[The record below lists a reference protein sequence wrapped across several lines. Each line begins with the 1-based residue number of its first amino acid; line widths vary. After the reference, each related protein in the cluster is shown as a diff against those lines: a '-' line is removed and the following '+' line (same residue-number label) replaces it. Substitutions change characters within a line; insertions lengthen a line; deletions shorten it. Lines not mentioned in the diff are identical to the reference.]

1 MNKNHTLSAT
11 DISVAKLLNKLSDK
25 PTLVSADVFVWHG
38 HLVDRATAVVA
49 LLKNNNQVPVSDHV
63 KQQMQQNYNRR
74 FSQYTDE
81 EFLNVGTDQQP
92 DVSARIWFNH
102 VCRKLRG
109 RNPALPPEE
118 LKNLLIDLHKN

>member
-1 MNKNHTLSAT
+1 MNVNYALSDA
-11 DISVAKLLNKLSDK
+11 DILAAKLLNKLSDK

-81 EFLNVGTDQQP
+81 KFLNVGSDENPST
-92 DVSARIWFNH
+92 SARIWFNF
-102 VCRKLRG
+102 VCRELKG
-109 RNPALPPEE
+109 ANPALPPEE

>member
-1 MNKNHTLSAT
+1 MNSTAQLSAT
-11 DISVAKLLNKLSDK
+11 DISAAKLLNKLSDK
-25 PTLVSADVFVWHG
+25 PILVSADVFVWHG

-63 KQQMQQNYNRR
+63 KQQMQENYNRR

-81 EFLNVGTDQQP
+81 EFLNVGTDKRP
-92 DVSARIWFNH
+92 DVSARIWFNF
-102 VCRKLRG
+102 VCRELKG
-109 RNPALPPEE
+109 HNPALQPEE